1 MQSLIIIGVIIL
13 TGFIFGEIVSKLRLP
28 KVIGYILAGV
38 LLNPQICHFMP
49 KNLNEHTGL
58 ATNIALSFITFSIG
72 GTIFYPKLKELGKSI
87 LCITVFEAEFAF
99 LALIVGLAAVIPI
112 FVHIPNATFLATFL
126 PMALLIGCLGAPTD
140 PSIAMAIKL
149 QYNPKGEVSSTMLSV
164 AAFDDVL
171 GIMNYSVAVV
181 IAQILVMHQSFSA
194 YSSFVHPVLI
204 IAGSFLLGTIFGIV
218 FNVVTK
224 FIDKE
229 TEGVFIVVI
238 LGLLTLCFGIAGVI
252 GVDELLSIM
261 TMGIVVVNFNEKREG
276 IFKVLERY
284 IDELVFVLFFTL
296 SGMQL
301 DFSVLSK
308 SYMLIIFFAIF
319 RTIGKF
325 SGAAT
330 GAFVAKSSSAV
341 KKYTGGG
348 LIPLGG
354 IVIGLALMIKQN
366 PAFSSMSD
374 IIISVIVGSTIIHEL
389 IGPIFVKLCLRKAG
403 EINDD

>member
-1 MQSLIIIGVIIL
+1 MNNR
-13 TGFIFGEIVSKLRLP
+13 FRL
-28 KVIGYILAGV
+28 
-38 LLNPQICHFMP
+38 
-49 KNLNEHTGL
+49 
-58 ATNIALSFITFSIG
+58 
-72 GTIFYPKLKELGKSI
+72 
-87 LCITVFEAEFAF
+87 
-99 LALIVGLAAVIPI
+99 
-112 FVHIPNATFLATFL
+112 
-126 PMALLIGCLGAPTD
+126 
-140 PSIAMAIKL
+140 
-149 QYNPKGEVSSTMLSV
+149 
-164 AAFDDVL
+164 
-171 GIMNYSVAVV
+171 
-181 IAQILVMHQSFSA
+181 
-194 YSSFVHPVLI
+194 
-204 IAGSFLLGTIFGIV
+204 
-218 FNVVTK
+218 
-224 FIDKE
+224 
-229 TEGVFIVVI
+229 
-238 LGLLTLCFGIAGVI
+238 
-252 GVDELLSIM
+252 
-261 TMGIVVVNFNEKREG
+261 NEKREG